1 MSTNAFGRVPHAE
14 VRVWHG
20 LSAHWAWLAGG
31 FVLAFA
37 VPFSSRTCS
46 RRTATSSTGS
56 TPLRSSGYSP
66 FGRIDR
72 VRPRRGCQAPLDGGT
87 AARVGRRSRL
97 GRDGCPNED
106 ATARPH
112 GLELAGAL
120 AWRGVLYGVTD
131 GLLLSVFPILV
142 VFAAFAGTRLN
153 SRLAGKVVI
162 GIVALAASLAMTAIY
177 HSGYSD
183 FRSDKMTK
191 PLRGDVIWS
200 APTLLTLNPI
210 GAPIAHVGLHTSAV
224 LHSYRP
230 TRSSRPTT
238 RFGPPRFPLGF
249 RDRGR
254 KAGGDNRPPCVLQV
268 WRAVRA
274 FRLRYTTDGSGTA
287 AARTTSTGRFERP
300 MIPRET
306 LPRSADANAP

>member
-1 MSTNAFGRVPHAE
+1 MSTHAFGRVSHAD

-20 LSAHWAWLAGG
+20 LSVHWAWLAGA

-37 VPFSSRTCS
+37 VPYVLADVVAINRDLFYGLYALAVFGLFATWSR
-46 RRTATSSTGS
+46 STGYD
-56 TPLRSSGYSP
+56 LVAAAKRHWIAALLLG
-66 FGRIDR
+66 
-72 VRPRRGCQAPLDGGT
+72 VAAGT
-87 AARVGRRSRL
+87 VLAATVL
-97 GRDGCPNED
+97 LTED

-120 AWRGVLYGVTD
+120 AWRGILYGVTD

-162 GIVALAASLAMTAIY
+162 GIVALTASLAITVVY

-210 GAPIAHVGLHTSAV
+210 GAPIAHAGLHMSAV
-224 LHSYRP
+224 LHSYE
-230 TRSSRPTT
+230 TDT
-238 RFGPPRFPLGF
+238 FLPPHR
-249 RDRGR
+249 
-254 KAGGDNRPPCVLQV
+254 
-268 WRAVRA
+268 
-274 FRLRYTTDGSGTA
+274 
-287 AARTTSTGRFERP
+287 
-300 MIPRET
+300 
-306 LPRSADANAP
+306 